1 MKVLFHYAAGAR
13 LREEVGRLSARGLEV
28 VCCAEGSE
36 QPFLKELADAQVI
49 WHVLQP
55 ITADIIRQAP
65 KLRLIQ
71 KIGVG
76 VNTIDLD
83 AARARGIAVCN
94 MPETNSRA
102 VAEMSLLLMLSALRR
117 QYCVERSCRAG
128 QWVVD
133 EQVRESFGELCGRTV
148 GIVGFGAVA
157 RILAPILQALGA
169 HVIYTARSRK
179 DVAWEFVSLPEL
191 LEVADIVSL
200 HVPLTAAT
208 ENLIDRS
215 SIARMKRG
223 AILINTARGG
233 LVDERALHAA
243 LVSGA
248 LGAAGLDVFARE
260 PVAATNPL
268 LALDNVALA
277 PHVAWLTNETLG
289 RSIDIAARNSLAIRD
304 SAALEHRVV

>member
-13 LREEVGRLSARGLEV
+13 LREEVRRLSARGLEV
-28 VCCAEGSE
+28 VCCAEGCDG
-36 QPFLKELADAQVI
+36 PFLRELADARVI

-55 ITADIIRQAP
+55 ITADVIRQAP
-65 KLRLIQ
+65 KLELIQ

-76 VNTIDLD
+76 VNTIDLE

-169 HVIYTARSRK
+169 RVIYTARSRK

-191 LEVADIVSL
+191 LEVADIVTL

-248 LGAAGLDVFARE
+248 LGAAGLDVFACE

-304 SAALEHRVV
+304 SAALEHRVA